1 MVDGRSYRRTISA
14 IWRRLFTFDYF
25 HGRYVPG
32 FCGKDFGIF
41 YRQTGFVED
50 LFNIDDGL
58 VGIFERL
65 KGFSRD

>member
-1 MVDGRSYRRTISA
+1 MGGATVELSA
-14 IWRRLFTFDYF
+14 PSGVVLFTFDYF